1 MRATSGWLKG
11 LNPVVAIVSKSL
23 VAVFVLFGV
32 LMTDTASG
40 VFARLRDGIIAT
52 LSWYYIGIVAA
63 ALGLALYLM
72 LSRFGR
78 VHLGVENEKPE
89 FSYFSWI
96 SMLFAAG
103 MGIGLVFWSIAEPI
117 THFQGNPFI
126 EVGQTDEAAQVAM
139 RLTAFHWGLHP
150 WSIYVLVAIV
160 FAYFGYRK
168 GLPLT
173 IRSALHP
180 LFGDRVW
187 GPVGHAVDI
196 LAIFATT
203 FGVATS
209 LGLGATQI
217 NTGLNQL
224 IGIEISVGWQLGIV
238 AVITA
243 FAVTSV
249 VSGLDRGI
257 RLLSEANLW
266 LSVALLV
273 TVATLGPTA
282 YLFDWMLQSI
292 GDYLQNILWLS
303 FWTDANANRGWQ
315 ASWTTFYW
323 GWWISW
329 APFVGMFIARISRGR
344 TIRELIVGA
353 LFVPTLLTLVWLCIM
368 GGTALHAELLGDA
381 TIVQAVN
388 TDETLAL
395 YATIAELDSGLI
407 GTIMAWGAT
416 LLIATYFITS
426 SDSGTLVVNTILS
439 VGESNPPMMHRL
451 IWGVSEGVVAA
462 VLLLAG
468 GLEALQAA
476 AISAAL
482 PFSVVM
488 VLMLLGLLRSLHAEV
503 PARVH

>member
-32 LMTDTASG
+32 LMTDTAAG
-40 VFARLRDGIIAT
+40 AFAWLRDGIIAT
-52 LSWYYIGIVAA
+52 LSWYYIGLVAVT
-63 ALGLALYLM
+63 LGLTVYLM

-78 VHLGVENEKPE
+78 VHLGRDGEQPE
-89 FSYFSWI
+89 FGNFAWI

-117 THFQGNPFI
+117 THFQDNPFI
-126 EVGQTDEAAQVAM
+126 EEGQTPQAAQMAM
-139 RLTAFHWGLHP
+139 RLTIFHWGLHP
-150 WSIYVLVAIV
+150 WAIYVLVALA
-160 FAYFGYRK
+160 FAYFSYRK

-173 IRSALHP
+173 VRSALQP
-180 LFGDRVW
+180 IFGERVW
-187 GPVGHAVDI
+187 GPLGHAVDI

-224 IGIEISVGWQLGIV
+224 IGIEIGTGWQLGIV

-249 VSGLDRGI
+249 VSGLERGI

-266 LSVALLV
+266 LSIGLLV
-273 TVATLGPTA
+273 AVASLGPTA
-282 YLFDWMLQSI
+282 YLFDWMLQAT
-292 GDYLQNILWLS
+292 GDYLQNVLWLS
-303 FWTDANANRGWQ
+303 LWTDANANRGWQ

-344 TIRELIVGA
+344 TVRELILGA
-353 LFVPTLLTLVWLCIM
+353 LFAPTLMTPSTTVPSVPSSAMRSRMASMIRGASSTRSATSRTGGPKRTAPPSTPRRRVWPPSTRAMSRSTGLRCST
-368 GGTALHAELLGDA
+368 TARHDP
-381 TIVQAVN
+381 T
-388 TDETLAL
+388 
-395 YATIAELDSGLI
+395 
-407 GTIMAWGAT
+407 GAPCSRGRSAST
-416 LLIATYFITS
+416 QTS
-426 SDSGTLVVNTILS
+426 SSTRAT
-439 VGESNPPMMHRL
+439 R
-451 IWGVSEGVVAA
+451 
-462 VLLLAG
+462 
-468 GLEALQAA
+468 
-476 AISAAL
+476 
-482 PFSVVM
+482 
-488 VLMLLGLLRSLHAEV
+488 
-503 PARVH
+503 

>member
-11 LNPVVAIVSKSL
+11 LNPAVAIGSKSL
-23 VAVFVLFGV
+23 IAVFVLFGV
-32 LMTDTASG
+32 LMTEKASG
-40 VFARLRDGIIAT
+40 LFAALRDGIIAS

-63 ALGLALYLM
+63 SLGVAIWLM

-78 VHLGVENEKPE
+78 VRLGRDEEEPE

-117 THFQGNPFI
+117 THFQDNPFI
-126 EVGQTDEAAQVAM
+126 ESGQTAEAAQVAM

-160 FAYFGYRK
+160 FAYFAFRK
-168 GLPLT
+168 GMPLT

-180 LFGDRVW
+180 LLGERIW
-187 GPVGHAVDI
+187 GPIGHVVDI

-209 LGLGATQI
+209 LGLGAAQI

-224 IGIEISVGWQLGIV
+224 IGIEIGLGWQLGIV
-238 AVITA
+238 AVITL

-266 LSVALLV
+266 LSIAILVAI
-273 TVATLGPTA
+273 ASLGPTA
-282 YLFDWMLQSI
+282 YLLDWTLQTA
-292 GDYLQNILWLS
+292 GDYLQNVLWLS
-303 FWTDANANRGWQ
+303 FWTDANSNRGWQ

-353 LFVPTLLTLVWLCIM
+353 LFVPTMMTLVWLCIM
-368 GGTALHAELLGDA
+368 GGTALNFELNGGA
-381 TIVQAVN
+381 GIVEAVN
-388 TDETLAL
+388 TDTTLAL
-395 YATIAELDSGLI
+395 YATIKELDAGLI
-407 GTIMAWGAT
+407 GTLMAWSAT

-439 VGESNPPMMHRL
+439 VGETNPPVVHRV
-451 IWGVSEGVVAA
+451 IWGLSEGVVAA
-462 VLLLAG
+462 VLLAVG

-482 PFSVVM
+482 PFSVI
-488 VLMLLGLLRSLHAEV
+488 MLLMMAGLIRSLRAEV
-503 PARVH
+503 PAQTH

>member
-1 MRATSGWLKG
+1 MRAKSGWLKG
-11 LNPVVAIVSKSL
+11 LNPTVAIVSKSL
-23 VAVFVLFGV
+23 VVVFVLFSV

-40 VFARLRDGIIAT
+40 AFAWLRDTIIAT
-52 LSWYYIGIVAA
+52 LSWYYIGLVAA
-63 ALGLALYLM
+63 SLGLALYLM
-72 LSRFGR
+72 FSRFGR
-78 VHLGVENEKPE
+78 VRLGQEDERPE

-117 THFQGNPFI
+117 THFQTNPFI
-126 EVGQTDEAAQVAM
+126 EQGMTPEAAQVAM

-150 WSIYVLVAIV
+150 WAIYVLVALV
-160 FAYFGYRK
+160 FAFFSFRK

-180 LFGDRVW
+180 LIGDRVW

-224 IGIEISVGWQLGIV
+224 LGVSISTGWQLGII

-243 FAVTSV
+243 FAVASV

-273 TVATLGPTA
+273 AIASLGPTA
-282 YLFDWMLQSI
+282 YLFDWLLQTA

-303 FWTDANANRGWQ
+303 LWTDANQNRGWQ

-353 LFVPTLLTLVWLCIM
+353 LFVPTLMTLVWLCIM
-368 GGTALHAELLGDA
+368 GGTALNLELAGDA
-381 TIVQAVN
+381 GIVTAVN
-388 TDETLAL
+388 ADETLAL
-395 YATIAELDSGLI
+395 YATIDQLAPGWF
-407 GTIMAWGAT
+407 GTLLAAGAT

-439 VGESNPPMMHRL
+439 VGNTNPPIEHRV
-451 IWGVSEGVVAA
+451 IWGISEGAVAA
-462 VLLLAG
+462 ILLLAG

-482 PFSVVM
+482 PFSIIM
-488 VLMLLGLLRSLHAEV
+488 LLMLAGLLRALHQEV

>member
-1 MRATSGWLKG
+1 VRATSGWLKG
-11 LNPVVAIVSKSL
+11 LNPAVAIVSKSL

-40 VFARLRDGIIAT
+40 VFAALRDGIIAS
-52 LSWYYIGIVAA
+52 LSWYYIGIVA
-63 ALGLALYLM
+63 LSLLLALYLM

-78 VHLGVENEKPE
+78 VRLGREDERPE
-89 FSYFSWI
+89 FSNFSWI

-117 THFQGNPFI
+117 THFQSNPFVA
-126 EVGQTDEAAQVAM
+126 EGQTPEAAQVAM

-160 FAYFGYRK
+160 FAYFGFRK

-180 LFGDRVW
+180 LIGDRIW
-187 GPVGHAVDI
+187 GPAGHAVDI

-209 LGLGATQI
+209 LGLGAAQI

-224 IGIEISVGWQLGIV
+224 IGIEVGIGWQIGIV
-238 AVITA
+238 AVITT

-266 LSVALLV
+266 LSVVLLV
-273 TVATLGPTA
+273 VIATLGPTV
-282 YLFDWMLQSI
+282 YLFDWMLQSV

-344 TIRELIVGA
+344 TIRELVVGA
-353 LFVPTLLTLVWLCIM
+353 LFIPTLMTIVWLCIM
-368 GGTALHAELLGDA
+368 GGTALNAELAGSA
-381 TIVQAVN
+381 GIVEAVN
-388 TDETLAL
+388 TDETLAI
-395 YATIAELDSGLI
+395 YATIFALDSGLI
-407 GTIMAWGAT
+407 GTLMAWGAT

-439 VGESNPPMMHRL
+439 VGETNPPMMHRV
-451 IWGVSEGVVAA
+451 IWGVSEGAVAA
-462 VLLLAG
+462 ILLIAG

-488 VLMLLGLLRSLHAEV
+488 VLMLAGLMRALHSEI
-503 PARVH
+503 PAQLH